1 MSDETRPAADGNAA
15 ASLADVP
22 VRLEFEIGNLSLPL
36 GQLASLRPGFM
47 FRLKGRADGVR
58 VIIRANGTQ
67 VGHGELV
74 AIGDSL
80 GVQLLAIDSVG
91 ADTQP
96 RPERAAFR

>member
-1 MSDETRPAADGNAA
+1 MSEDIRPAAEGNAA

-36 GQLASLRPGFM
+36 GQLASLKPGFM

-58 VIIRANGTQ
+58 VIIRANGAQ

>member
-1 MSDETRPAADGNAA
+1 MSQEIRPAAEGTPA

-22 VRLEFEIGNLSLPL
+22 VRLDFEVGSIAVPL
-36 GQLASLRPGFM
+36 GQLASLKPGYVFKLRGRPE
-47 FRLKGRADGVR
+47 GVP

-67 VGHGELV
+67 IGHGELV

-80 GVQLLAIDSVG
+80 GVQILAIDGVG